1 MPEPNFRRVVL
12 RHSLG
17 KKPIFTGFLVRPGS
31 RKKFLASK
39 ACALAQLKSA
49 LKVSAKDSYSVA
61 PVLKSCL
68 IKLNKLP
75 FVYTWDSNAP
85 LYMSRAINSDP
96 CRSLPKGK
104 KYFFYV
110 APFITIRLDSN
121 SKQAFQ
127 FWQRLAELVKRYPR
141 ACLNPRAPSPGFEIE
156 SSGGKRGGPELISR
170 DRLNSKLAEA
180 RRFFREVEGIADEF
194 LGK

>member
-1 MPEPNFRRVVL
+1 ML

-17 KKPIFTGFLVRPGS
+17 KKPIFTGFLVRPES

-39 ACALAQLKSA
+39 ARALAQLKSA
-49 LKVSAKDSYSVA
+49 LKVSAKDPNSVA
-61 PVLKSCL
+61 LILKNCL

-85 LYMSRAINSDP
+85 LYMSRSSLNSHTNSYTS
-96 CRSLPKGK
+96 RSSPKGK

-156 SSGGKRGGPELISR
+156 SSKGKRGGPELISR
-170 DRLNSKLAEA
+170 DRLNSKLLEA
-180 RRFFREVEGIADEF
+180 RAFFRDVERLAEEF
-194 LGK
+194 LAK